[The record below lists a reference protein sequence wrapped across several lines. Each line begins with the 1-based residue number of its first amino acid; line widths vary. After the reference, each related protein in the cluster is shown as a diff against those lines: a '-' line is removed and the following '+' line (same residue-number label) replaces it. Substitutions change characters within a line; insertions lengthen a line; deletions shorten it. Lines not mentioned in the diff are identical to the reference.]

1 MRLQNELNKQEST
14 NDSLKSGVQKL
25 QSSNS
30 TLTHQLAIKNAEAQQ
45 LANELLTL
53 KKRHEETQ
61 SLLESRTREL
71 KGSQAFLTKAD
82 SLSGADVISLLG
94 ALNAEILQTA
104 AFIADSFEF
113 SFDKVQAREG
123 GVAEMLDARTKLQDV
138 MGASLLDLLG
148 RVKHQDDPTL
158 IQIALQSSIVE
169 FSRWMVSTWDY
180 DVLQAEQPLMEV
192 YQNIRETENQAVA
205 GRWRALTRAHAQ
217 KIAFRED
224 AQHSTLLVTNLSEA
238 LVLVLVAAGCAGTYD
253 ETYKRIASAFGA
265 RISALVDMAT
275 RLNRA
280 MGEEVTSADLWP
292 AYIEFG
298 TPFNGDDM
306 RDMYAEDG
314 DDANA
319 QESEGHVVLCT
330 TELGLIRS
338 EKAQVE
344 GRPEFSTTHLV
355 KAKVALESVV
365 DGMEV
370 VEFEDDEA

>member
-1 MRLQNELNKQEST
+1 MRLQNELSKQESP

-71 KGSQAFLTKAD
+71 DVSKALLAKAD
-82 SLSGADVISLLG
+82 SLSCADVISLLG
-94 ALNAEILQTA
+94 ALNAGILQTA

-113 SFDKVQAREG
+113 SFDRAQAREG

-138 MGASLLDLLG
+138 MGAALLDLLG
-148 RVKHQDDPTL
+148 RVKHEDHPTL

-238 LVLVLVAAGCAGTYD
+238 LVLVLVAAGCVCTYD
-253 ETYKRIASAFGA
+253 ETSKRIASAFGA